1 MMKIYKIYSYF
12 LKLLNKFIVNKVLAN
27 VYSFYFQKI
36 DDKFNLNIFNKIGL
50 SNYILQFHQ
59 NKKKINNPNL
69 SFHYDILFALG
80 QKFKNKKIN
89 ILEIGTYEGEFANFF
104 SFALE

>member
-1 MMKIYKIYSYF
+1 MKIYKIYNYF
-12 LKLLNKFIVNKVLAN
+12 LKLINKFVVNKVLAN

-59 NKKKINNPNL
+59 NKKN
-69 SFHYDILFALG
+69 
-80 QKFKNKKIN
+80 
-89 ILEIGTYEGEFANFF
+89 
-104 SFALE
+104 